1 MCNLSTDG
9 AEGRSLRRDAGG
21 FYFQE
26 QCSSGAFALSAKLA
40 CPAHTGGAGGDFFV
54 TSPSTVRAP
63 APLLCLSRVECIGVS
78 GLGLGNCAYPANRF
92 FAAFKCRRTNCCAY

>member
-26 QCSSGAFALSAKLA
+26 QFSSGAFALSAKLVP
-40 CPAHTGGAGGDFFV
+40 CAHGRCGWW
-54 TSPSTVRAP
+54 
-63 APLLCLSRVECIGVS
+63 
-78 GLGLGNCAYPANRF
+78 
-92 FAAFKCRRTNCCAY
+92 